1 MEIDN
6 LGKESII
13 EFGLQ
18 KIPKIHE
25 HIYCELIDIYFNW
38 FEDISFDYINFKFDL
53 DLFRTPRNYVSNIV
67 DIEYETSYFDF
78 RILDWLKTNWTKLVQ
93 SRFYHFIDHCEIK
106 IDLVVFVFV
115 YFKKIYDF
123 DFDINLYI
131 FEQVYIRLFQELD
144 IEIYSLVELIDLKL
158 GINEI
163 DPGKDYEDNQLLD
176 IINNHIVDL
185 IILQNR
191 KISECLELIFGGKH
205 YLDKSIEETLKIEI
219 DHSFLENEFDYFER
233 ENTEFAQQEIKIKQI
248 LDNWEE
254 VEVDESLLAA
264 RKLAYYFDGQI
275 IDLLEYND
283 KNYFIGDQKN
293 MQSKNFTAFSYDSVL
308 PKYLFSS
315 QTFEIIEQLSM
326 KYNQGLSSFLSF
338 TQNNNEKIE
347 EFIEQPFNQLCCAVF
362 NKLPRIITSRY
373 TQPKWYQ
380 AELKQALGVDNI
392 LYIKINQ
399 NSLSFGVDK
408 NKQRDLLFNNLI
420 KRETSWELG
429 NCVDLESLFSLSHH
443 EIVISKNDL
452 INYSTNKIISLIEEK
467 FRNHHN
473 LIKSDLLIK
482 YELREFSEE
491 TGIDETEL
499 QRWVNNI
506 NRKGQI
512 ILQGPPGTG
521 KTFIAKK
528 LAKHFTRG
536 KDGFSEIIQ
545 FHPSY
550 SYEDFIQGIR
560 PRTENGQLTY
570 DLVPGQFLEFCKKAE
585 AYDDICVLIIDE
597 INRANLSNVFGELM
611 YLLEYRDQEINLA
624 GSHEPFKI
632 PENVRIIGTM
642 NTADRSI
649 ALVDHALRRRFSFV
663 KIPPNY
669 TILKRYHENKEINF
683 SIYQLIQVIQEINKM
698 INDPNYEIGISF
710 FMIPNIKDNIQ
721 DIWEMEIEPYLEE
734 YFYNAPDKIK
744 QFRWYKV
751 EVKLDFDLL
760 NEDEDAY
767 DDF

>member
-1 MEIDN
+1 MAIDN

-18 KIPKIHE
+18 KILKIYE
-25 HIYCELIDIYFNW
+25 HIYDELYDWYYAW
-38 FEDISFDYINFKFDL
+38 YEDILFDYIYFKFDL
-53 DLFRTPRNYVSNIV
+53 DLFRIPRNYVSNIV

-93 SRFYHFIDHCEIK
+93 SRFYNFIDHCEIK

-123 DFDINLYI
+123 DFNSNLDI
-131 FEQVYIRLFQELD
+131 FKEVYIRLFQELD
-144 IEIYSLVELIDLKL
+144 IEIYSVIELINFKL

-163 DPGKDYEDNQLLD
+163 DPRKDYEDNQLLD
-176 IINNHIVDL
+176 IINNNIVDL
-185 IILQNR
+185 IILQTR
-191 KISECLELIFGGKH
+191 KISECLELVFGGKY
-205 YLDKSIEETLKIEI
+205 YLDKSMEETLKIEI
-219 DHSFLENEFDYFER
+219 DHSFLENEFDDFER
-233 ENTEFAQQEIKIKQI
+233 ENTEFYEQEIKIKQI

-254 VEVDESLLAA
+254 VEIDESLLAA

-275 IDLLEYND
+275 IDLLEYNEKNCFTGD
-283 KNYFIGDQKN
+283 KKN
-293 MQSKNFTAFSYDSVL
+293 MQSKNLPAFSYDSVL

-315 QTFEIIEQLSM
+315 QTFEIIEQLSI

-338 TQNNNEKIE
+338 TQKNNEKIE

-392 LYIKINQ
+392 LYIKLNQ

-420 KRETSWELG
+420 NRETSWELG

-443 EIVISKNDL
+443 EIVISQNDL
-452 INYSTNKIISLIEEK
+452 INYSTNKIINLIEEK
-467 FRNHHN
+467 FRNYHN
-473 LIKSDLLIK
+473 LIKYNSLIK
-482 YELREFSEE
+482 YDLRECSEE

-528 LAKHFTRG
+528 LAEHLTKG

-560 PRTENGQLTY
+560 PRTKNGQLTY
-570 DLVPGQFLEFCKKAE
+570 DLLPGRFLEFCKKAKF
-585 AYDDICVLIIDE
+585 YDDICILIIDE

-649 ALVDHALRRRFSFV
+649 ALVDHALRRRFAFI
-663 KIPPNY
+663 KIAPNY
-669 TILKRYHENKEINF
+669 NILKRYHQDDEINF
-683 SIYQLIQVIQEINKM
+683 SIDQLIQVLQDINKM

-710 FMIPNIKDNIQ
+710 FMVSNIKDNLQ
-721 DIWEMEIEPYLEE
+721 NIWEMEIEPYLEE
-734 YFYNAPDKIK
+734 YFYNSPDKIK
-744 QFRWYKV
+744 QFRWDQV
-751 EVKLDFDLL
+751 EVTLDLL
-760 NEDEDAY
+760 NWDWDY
-767 DDF
+767 WG

>member
-18 KIPKIHE
+18 KIPKIYE
-25 HIYCELIDIYFNW
+25 HIYDKFYDW
-38 FEDISFDYINFKFDL
+38 YYAWYEDISFDYIYFKFDL

-78 RILDWLKTNWTKLVQ
+78 RILDWLKTNWTKLAQ
-93 SRFYHFIDHCEIK
+93 SRFYNYIDYYEIK
-106 IDLVVFVFV
+106 IDLVIFVFL

-123 DFDINLYI
+123 DFNVDLYI
-131 FEQVYIRLFQELD
+131 FKELYIGLLLQELD
-144 IEIYSLVELIDLKL
+144 IEIYSLVKLIDFKL

-163 DPGKDYEDNQLLD
+163 DPGKKYEDNQLLD

-185 IILQNR
+185 IILQNK
-191 KISECLELIFGGKH
+191 KISECLELVFGGK
-205 YLDKSIEETLKIEI
+205 YLLDKSIKETLKIEI

-233 ENTEFAQQEIKIKQI
+233 ENTEFDQQEIKIKQL

-254 VEVDESLLAA
+254 VEIDESLLVA

-283 KNYFIGDQKN
+283 KNCFIGDQKN
-293 MQSKNFTAFSYDSVL
+293 MQSKNFNASSYDSVL

-315 QTFEIIEQLSM
+315 QTFEIIEKLSM

-362 NKLPRIITSRY
+362 NKLPIITSHY

-380 AELKQALGVDNI
+380 AELKQALGVHNI
-392 LYIKINQ
+392 LYIKINP

-408 NKQRDLLFNNLI
+408 NKQKDLLFNNLI
-420 KRETSWELG
+420 KSETSWELG
-429 NCVDLESLFSLSHH
+429 NCVDLESLFSLSNP
-443 EIVISKNDL
+443 ETVISKNDL
-452 INYSTNKIISLIEEK
+452 INYSTNKIINLIEEK
-467 FRNHHN
+467 FRNYHN
-473 LIKSDLLIK
+473 LIKYNSLIK
-482 YELREFSEE
+482 YDLRECSEE
-491 TGIDETEL
+491 TGINETEL
-499 QRWVNNI
+499 LRWVNSI

-528 LAKHFTRG
+528 LAEHFTRG
-536 KDGFSEIIQ
+536 RDGFSEIIQ

-570 DLVPGQFLEFCKKAE
+570 DLVPGRFLEFCKKAE
-585 AYDDICVLIIDE
+585 SYDDICVLIIDE

-624 GSHEPFKI
+624 GSNESFKI
-632 PENVRIIGTM
+632 PENVVIIGTM

-649 ALVDHALRRRFSFV
+649 ALVDHALRRRFAFI
-663 KIPPNY
+663 KIAPNY
-669 TILKRYHENKEINF
+669 TILQRYHEKKEINF
-683 SIYQLIQVIQEINKM
+683 SIYQLIQVIQEINRM
-698 INDPNYEIGISF
+698 IDDPNREIGISF

-734 YFYNAPDKIK
+734 HFYTDVDNRE
-744 QFRWYKV
+744 QFRWDKV
-751 EVKLDFDLL
+751 KVKLDFDLL
-760 NEDEDAY
+760 NEDEDD
-767 DDF
+767 DDFF

>member
-18 KIPKIHE
+18 KILKIYE
-25 HIYCELIDIYFNW
+25 HIYDELYDWYYAW
-38 FEDISFDYINFKFDL
+38 YEDILFDYIYFKFDL

-67 DIEYETSYFDF
+67 DIEYETSYFDC

-93 SRFYHFIDHCEIK
+93 SRFYNFIDHCEIK

-123 DFDINLYI
+123 DFHSNLDI
-131 FEQVYIRLFQELD
+131 FKEVYIRLFQELD
-144 IEIYSLVELIDLKL
+144 IEIYSVIELINFKL

-163 DPGKDYEDNQLLD
+163 YPGKDYEDNQLLD
-176 IINNHIVDL
+176 VINNHIVDL
-185 IILQNR
+185 IILQTR
-191 KISECLELIFGGKH
+191 KISECLELVFGGKY
-205 YLDKSIEETLKIEI
+205 YLDKSMEETLKIEI
-219 DHSFLENEFDYFER
+219 DHSFLENEFDDFER
-233 ENTEFAQQEIKIKQI
+233 ENTEFYEQEIKIKQI

-254 VEVDESLLAA
+254 VEIDESLLAA

-283 KNYFIGDQKN
+283 KNCFTGDQKN
-293 MQSKNFTAFSYDSVL
+293 MQSKNFNAFSYSVL

-315 QTFEIIEQLSM
+315 QTFEIIEQLSI
-326 KYNQGLSSFLSF
+326 KYNQGLSSFRSF

-362 NKLPRIITSRY
+362 HKLPRIITSHY

-392 LYIKINQ
+392 LYIKINP

-408 NKQRDLLFNNLI
+408 NKQKDLLFNNLI
-420 KRETSWELG
+420 KSETSWELG
-429 NCVDLESLFSLSHH
+429 NCVDLESLFSLSNP
-443 EIVISKNDL
+443 ETVISKNDL
-452 INYSTNKIISLIEEK
+452 INYSTNKIINLIEEK
-467 FRNHHN
+467 FRNYHN
-473 LIKSDLLIK
+473 LIKYNSLIK
-482 YELREFSEE
+482 YDLRECSEE
-491 TGIDETEL
+491 TGINETEL
-499 QRWVNNI
+499 LRWVNSI

-528 LAKHFTRG
+528 LAEHFTRG
-536 KDGFSEIIQ
+536 RDGFSEIIQ

-570 DLVPGQFLEFCKKAE
+570 DLVPGRFLEFCKKAE
-585 AYDDICVLIIDE
+585 SYDDICVLIIDE

-624 GSHEPFKI
+624 GSNESFKI

-649 ALVDHALRRRFSFV
+649 ALVDHALRRRFAFI
-663 KIPPNY
+663 KIAPNY
-669 TILKRYHENKEINF
+669 TILKRYHEKKEINF
-683 SIYQLIQVIQEINKM
+683 SIYQLIQVIQEINRM
-698 INDPNYEIGISF
+698 INDPNHEIGISF

-734 YFYNAPDKIK
+734 HFYNDVDNREK
-744 QFRWYKV
+744 FRWDKV
-751 EVKLDFDLL
+751 KVKLDFDLL

>member
-6 LGKESII
+6 LDKKSII

-18 KIPKIHE
+18 KIPE
-25 HIYCELIDIYFNW
+25 IYQYIYYELIDIYFNW
-38 FEDISFDYINFKFDL
+38 LEDISFDYIYFKFDL
-53 DLFRTPRNYVSNIV
+53 DLFRTPIDYVSNIV
-67 DIEYETSYFDF
+67 DIECETSYFDF
-78 RILDWLKTNWTKLVQ
+78 RILDWLKTNWTKLVK
-93 SRFYHFIDHCEIK
+93 SRFYNFIDYYQIE
-106 IDLVVFVFV
+106 IDLFIFVFF

-123 DFDINLYI
+123 NFDVNSYI
-131 FEQVYIRLFQELD
+131 FEEFYIRLFQEYID
-144 IEIYSLVELIDLKL
+144 IDPLVQLIKFKL
-158 GINEI
+158 GMDEI
-163 DPGKDYEDNQLLD
+163 DSEENYEDNKLLD

-185 IILQNR
+185 IIVQDR
-191 KISECLELIFGGKH
+191 TISERLELVFGGKN

-219 DHSFLENEFDYFER
+219 DHSFLENEFDDFER
-233 ENTEFAQQEIKIKQI
+233 ENTKLYEQEIKIKQI

-254 VEVDESLLAA
+254 VELDESLLAA
-264 RKLAYYFDGQI
+264 RELAKYFNGQI
-275 IDLLEYND
+275 INLLEYND
-283 KNYFIGDQKN
+283 KNSFIGDQKN

-315 QTFEIIEQLSM
+315 QTFEIIEQLSI

-362 NKLPRIITSRY
+362 NKLPRIITSCY

-380 AELKQALGVDNI
+380 AELKQVLGVDNI
-392 LYIKINQ
+392 LYIKLNQ
-399 NSLSFGVDK
+399 NSLSFGVDI

-420 KRETSWELG
+420 NRETSWELG

-452 INYSTNKIISLIEEK
+452 INYSTNKIINLIEEK

-482 YELREFSEE
+482 YNLHECSKE

-528 LAKHFTRG
+528 LAEHFTKGR
-536 KDGFSEIIQ
+536 DGFSEIIQ

-570 DLVPGQFLEFCKKAE
+570 DLVPGRFLEFCKKAKS
-585 AYDDICVLIIDE
+585 YDDTCVLIIDE

-611 YLLEYRDQEINLA
+611 YLLEYREEKINLA
-624 GSHEPFKI
+624 GSHEPFKV

-649 ALVDHALRRRFSFV
+649 ALVDHALRRRFSFI
-663 KIPPNY
+663 KIAPNY
-669 TILKRYHENKEINF
+669 TILKRYHENEEINF
-683 SIYQLIQVIQEINKM
+683 SIDQLIQVLQDINKM
-698 INDPNYEIGISF
+698 INDLNYEIGISF
-710 FMIPNIKDNIQ
+710 FMIGNIKDNFQ
-721 DIWEMEIEPYLEE
+721 DIWKMEIEPYLEE
-734 YFYNAPDKIK
+734 YFYNGLDKIEE
-744 QFRWYKV
+744 FRWDKV
-751 EVKLDFDLL
+751 KIKLGL
-760 NEDEDAY
+760 NADENN
-767 DDF
+767 